1 MVMEVIYRLLGAI
14 IVLGGIIAVA
24 PLLIS
29 GSTAPICNQGNYV
42 SATRMCTYTTPVNT
56 TCPSGWTQYGQL
68 CEKAPKY
75 NDATT
80 QLLVLVAI
88 AIIVIAGIVYIFREK
103 QYS

>member
-14 IVLGGIIAVA
+14 IVIGGLIAVA
-24 PLLIS
+24 PLLIA

-42 SATRMCTYTTPVNT
+42 SDTGQCEFTIGVNA
-56 TCPSGWTQYGQL
+56 TCPSGWDQFGQI
-68 CEKAPKY
+68 CSHAPKH

-80 QLLVLVAI
+80 QLIVLLAI
-88 AIIVIAGIVYIFREK
+88 ALAFVAGIVYIFREK

>member
-14 IVLGGIIAVA
+14 IVIGGMIAVS

-29 GSTAPICNQGNYV
+29 GSTAPICNVGSYV
-42 SATRMCTYTTPVNT
+42 NATRMCEYTIPVNA
-56 TCPSGWTQYGQL
+56 TCPAGWTQYGQF
-68 CEKAPKY
+68 CDKAPKY

-80 QLLVLVAI
+80 QLIVLFTI
-88 AIIVIAGIVYIFREK
+88 AIVFIAGIVYIFREK